1 LTSKNRKRRNFAIEI
16 PNIRVT
22 TKALLKNTGK
32 GYIVKKSYLFAIAMA
47 ASVMVAATGANAA
60 NCALPGNAAEIAAKT
75 LQLTN
80 DIRAQNGRKPL
91 AFDPRLQAAAQAHA
105 CDMAVQGYFSHRG
118 KDGSTSKRRLS
129 RQGCHGGLVA
139 ENIAIGQTD
148 SLDTVQSWMDSPG
161 HRKIMLL
168 GRGVDHFGLGV
179 ALAGNAYTHGYV
191 WVMVVS
197 RRC

>member
-1 LTSKNRKRRNFAIEI
+1 MKKYYMFAI
-16 PNIRVT
+16 V
-22 TKALLKNTGK
+22 
-32 GYIVKKSYLFAIAMA
+32 MA
-47 ASVMVAATGANAA
+47 ATVFLAGSNANAA
-60 NCALPGNAAEIAAKT
+60 TCALPGNASELAAKA

-80 DIRAQNGRKPL
+80 DIRVQNGRKPL

-118 KDGSTSKRRLS
+118 KDGSTSKRRLN
-129 RQGCHGGLVA
+129 RQRCYGGLVA
-139 ENIAIGQTD
+139 ENIAVGQTD
-148 SLDTVQSWMDSPG
+148 SLETVQNWMESPG

-168 GRGVDHFGLGV
+168 GRGVKNYGLGV

>member
-1 LTSKNRKRRNFAIEI
+1 M
-16 PNIRVT
+16 
-22 TKALLKNTGK
+22 
-32 GYIVKKSYLFAIAMA
+32 KKYYMFAIAMVTA
-47 ASVMVAATGANAA
+47 VILTGSNANAA
-60 NCALPGNAAEIAAKT
+60 SCELPGNAPEIAAKA

-80 DIRAQNGRKPL
+80 EIRAQNGRKPL
-91 AFDPRLQAAAQAHA
+91 VFDPRLQAAAQAHA

-129 RQGCHGGLVA
+129 RQGCRGGLVA
-139 ENIAIGQTD
+139 ENIAIGQTVP
-148 SLDTVQSWMDSPG
+148 LETVQSWMESPG

-168 GRGVDHFGLGV
+168 GRGVDHYGLGV

>member
-1 LTSKNRKRRNFAIEI
+1 MMKKYNMFAI
-16 PNIRVT
+16 V
-22 TKALLKNTGK
+22 
-32 GYIVKKSYLFAIAMA
+32 MA
-47 ASVMVAATGANAA
+47 ATVIFTGSNANAA
-60 NCALPGNAAEIAAKT
+60 SCELPGNAPEIAAKT

-80 DIRAQNGRKPL
+80 EIRAQHGRKPL
-91 AFDPRLQAAAQAHA
+91 VFDPKLQASAQAHA

-118 KDGSTSKRRLS
+118 KDGSGPKRRLS

-139 ENIAIGQTD
+139 ENIAAGQFD
-148 SLDTVQSWMDSPG
+148 SSEAVQGWMESPG

-168 GRGVDHFGLGV
+168 GRGVDHYGLGV
-179 ALAGNAYTHGYV
+179 ALAGKAYTHGYV

>member
-1 LTSKNRKRRNFAIEI
+1 MKK
-16 PNIRVT
+16 
-22 TKALLKNTGK
+22 LK
-32 GYIVKKSYLFAIAMA
+32 LFVIAMA
-47 ASVMVAATGANAA
+47 ASVIVMATGANAA
-60 NCALPGNAAEIAAKT
+60 SCKLPANASEIAAKA

-91 AFDPRLQAAAQAHA
+91 TFDPRLQAAAQAHA

-129 RQGCHGGLVA
+129 RQGCYGGLVA
-139 ENIAIGQTD
+139 ENIAAGQTG
-148 SLDTVQSWMDSPG
+148 SLEAVQSWMESPG

-168 GRGVDHFGLGV
+168 GRGVKNYGLGV

>member
-1 LTSKNRKRRNFAIEI
+1 M
-16 PNIRVT
+16 
-22 TKALLKNTGK
+22 
-32 GYIVKKSYLFAIAMA
+32 KKSYLFAIAMA
-47 ASVMVAATGANAA
+47 ASVVFATSNANAA
-60 NCALPGNAAEIAAKT
+60 NCEIPGNAAEIAAKT

-80 DIRAQNGRKPL
+80 DIRVQNGQKAL
-91 AFDPRLQAAAQAHA
+91 AFDPRLQASAQAHA

-118 KDGSTSKRRLS
+118 KDGSGAKRRLR
-129 RQGCHGGLVA
+129 RQDCRGGLVG

-148 SLDTVQSWMDSPG
+148 SLKTVQGWMESPG

-168 GRGVDHFGLGV
+168 GRGVDHYGLGV
-179 ALAGNAYTHGYV
+179 ALAGKAYTHGYV